1 MIDYCPMCESEELD
15 HFMSGET
22 YCQEC
27 GHTHSEEEE

>member
-15 HFMSGET
+15 HFMNGET

-27 GHTHSEEEE
+27 GHTHNDEEE